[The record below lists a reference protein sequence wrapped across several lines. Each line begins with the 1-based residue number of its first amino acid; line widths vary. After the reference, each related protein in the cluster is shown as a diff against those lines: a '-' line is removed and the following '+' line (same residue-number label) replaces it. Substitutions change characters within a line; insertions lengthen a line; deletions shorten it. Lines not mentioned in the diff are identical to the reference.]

1 MIPHYNHSVK
11 LVFLGTP
18 DFAVPSLEKLIQAN
32 DIEVVIVIT
41 QPDKLVG
48 RKQILTAPP
57 IKTLAEKNKIP
68 VFQPE
73 KINQDSALLEILA
86 KLKPDFLITVAYG
99 QILKQEIMSIA
110 PVINLHASLLPNYR
124 GPAPINWMIIHGDK
138 EIGLTTMLS
147 DAGVDTGDILL
158 KTITALDANED
169 ASKVSE
175 RLAIAGADLL
185 LETLRKFSELHPE
198 EQEPAEDPSKQLAP
212 FMDRK
217 LGVIDFAAK
226 EIVLGSAN
234 PKQSNFK
241 VVMENSA
248 ANIHNLVRAL
258 QPWPGANFNYQGQ
271 KISILKTKVVD
282 MDSKKSPGT
291 IVEIKK
297 DTKSFVVAT
306 QQGLLELITLKPEGK
321 NECDAFS
328 WLNGQRLKIAD
339 SLS

>member
-1 MIPHYNHSVK
+1 MK

-18 DFAVPSLEKLIQAN
+18 DFAVPSLEKLIQAD
-32 DIEVVIVIT
+32 DIEVVIVVT

-57 IKTLAEKNKIP
+57 IKTVAEKNKIP

-73 KINQDSALLEILA
+73 KINQDSALLETLA

-99 QILKQEIMSIA
+99 QILKPAIMSIA

-138 EIGLTTMLS
+138 EIGLTTMLT

-158 KTITALDANED
+158 KASTALDDNED
-169 ASKVSE
+169 ASELSS
-175 RLAIAGADLL
+175 RLSIMGADLL
-185 LETLRKFSELHPE
+185 LETLRKFSQLHPE
-198 EQEPAEDPSKQLAP
+198 EQDAAKDPSKQLAP

-226 EIVLGSAN
+226 ELVLGSAN
-234 PKQSNFK
+234 PKQSDFK
-241 VVMENSA
+241 VYKENSA
-248 ANIHNLVRAL
+248 LNIHNIVRAL
-258 QPWPGANFNYQGQ
+258 QPWPGASFNHHGQ
-271 KISILKTKVVD
+271 KISILKTKVID

-291 IVEIKK
+291 IIEIKK
-297 DTKSFVVAT
+297 DTKSFVIAT

-339 SLS
+339 SLG